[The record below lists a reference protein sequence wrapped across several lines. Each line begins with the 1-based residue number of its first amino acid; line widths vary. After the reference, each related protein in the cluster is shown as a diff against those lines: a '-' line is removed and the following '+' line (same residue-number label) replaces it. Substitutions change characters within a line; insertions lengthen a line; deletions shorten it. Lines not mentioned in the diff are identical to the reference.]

1 MTSVPA
7 MNRVVFTAN
16 LRRHLPV
23 PAVEVEAA
31 TVREALD
38 AVFAQSPTLRSYL
51 LDDQGAV
58 RKHVVI
64 FVAGQQIKDRK
75 RQSDPLPSGAELYV
89 MQALSGG

>member
-1 MTSVPA
+1 

-23 PAVEVEAA
+23 PAVEVEAS
-31 TVREALD
+31 TVRAALE
-38 AVFAQSPTLRSYL
+38 AVFAQSPILRGYI

-58 RKHVVI
+58 RRHVAI
-64 FVAGQQIKDRK
+64 FVRGEQIRDRTN
-75 RQSDPLPSGAELYV
+75 QSDPLPDGAEVYV

>member
-1 MTSVPA
+1 

-23 PAVEVEAA
+23 PTVDVEAS
-31 TVREALD
+31 TVRGALE
-38 AVFAQSPTLRSYL
+38 AVFAQSPTLRSYI

-64 FVAGQQIKDRK
+64 FVAGQQIHDREG
-75 RQSDPLPSGAELYV
+75 QSDPLPSGAELYV